1 MSLQLVAFDDQPG
14 RLAATKSGSTV
25 PDGRFFLDFTR
36 PLQVIRWF
44 GVRNRFFGA
53 TVGLGVPVVHEAESA
68 GGYVVSVIASDA
80 HFCDIRNCG
89 SHISL
94 QSPGSLSS
102 KRMASRSSL
111 ILRSSFHKMFRKSDY
126 SLRGIEGL
134 FLHELE
140 PNPTLNRTCNSVL
153 RPGLISLW
161 PGRRP
166 LPHAG

>member
-68 GGYVVSVIASDA
+68 GGYVVSVIANDV
-80 HFCDIRNCG
+80 HFCDIRTLWK
-89 SHISL
+89 SHFPSEPRI
-94 QSPGSLSS
+94 
-102 KRMASRSSL
+102 
-111 ILRSSFHKMFRKSDY
+111 
-126 SLRGIEGL
+126 IEFEANGL
-134 FLHELE
+134 KVIADFAIQF
-140 PNPTLNRTCNSVL
+140 PQDV
-153 RPGLISLW
+153 
-161 PGRRP
+161 
-166 LPHAG
+166 